1 MKTFFLILLIA
12 FPFIGMSQTLDVR
25 CDGSVS
31 NMDMGKKEAGV
42 TVSIIQGG
50 QTIASATTAS
60 NGKYSVKAK
69 IDHTKTF
76 EIVFSKSGMVNKKVH
91 FDLKTVNLEDT
102 PAGDLMLGNPLDMEL
117 FANRPGL
124 DFSFLDTQPVAK
136 LSWNHSQGAINND
149 ANTQRLMADK
159 INKLLKDSEDKAK
172 NNDVAYNEAIKAADK
187 AYNEKSYQA
196 ALTKYEEALKYKPK
210 EKHPNDRIIE
220 IDAIIQKQKEE
231 NLKSNQENAEYLNL
245 IKAADNLKNAGDYAK
260 AKEKYNE
267 AIDLKDDEQYPRDQ
281 ITAINKL
288 IKEKE
293 NEEKYKKLIEAADI
307 MYKQKSF
314 KSARDNYAEA
324 SKLKPNEQYP
334 KDKLKELE
342 DKIKTEEDTAAKK
355 AQYEKLVAEGEQLA
369 KEEKWEEAKSKFEE
383 ALKIESASTYVKGQ
397 LDIVNKKIAEIKAE
411 KEKTEKIAKLL
422 KEGEMALAE
431 KTYDAALGKFKEV
444 LTLENT
450 NAVAKEKIGLI
461 EKIIAEE
468 AKNKELNDKFN
479 ALVKQGDD
487 AVTAKKYQDAI
498 TKYTEA
504 VGLKNDAA
512 VNIKIEDAKKALADL
527 ESAQKKEADFAKLVS
542 EGQSAFTAKDYS
554 TALGK
559 YEAALSIKP
568 EDAPTSQKITEI
580 KKLIGDQQAAAD
592 KLKKIEQLLQ
602 EGISLMEGSV
612 MDGPQLD
619 AAKSKFNEV
628 LGLDNKN
635 ATAITKIAEVDK
647 LLKEQKEMADKNAKF
662 NDNVAK
668 GDAEAAANSW
678 EKAIGFYNVAIG
690 IKEDVAV
697 RQKIADA
704 QNKINELTASKKL
717 DADYQKAIT
726 DANALRDVQKY
737 QEALAKYE
745 MAKGLKPS
753 ETYAPQ
759 EIDKISKLLAEKASA
774 AEKEAQIKALLT
786 EGEILFSQKEYQS
799 ARSKFEQV
807 LTLDNGNTKATQRI
821 SDINAQLASLADQ
834 AQKQQQIAQLIQE
847 GQNHFSTG
855 KFEEAK
861 GKFEQVQSLEK
872 ENPTAKK
879 YLADIM
885 SELAKLKNQAEANEK
900 FNAFVTQGNSAFS
913 SQKWQ
918 EAITAYN
925 EALKLKEDA
934 FIQQK
939 RDDAQQKLNELAQNQ
954 ESEAKYTAAITAANA
969 LRDGQ
974 KYQEALAKY
983 EEAKSFKPA
992 ESYPQQEIEKIKQL
1006 MTTADKNKKVNQL
1019 LAEGQTYL
1027 NAKDY
1032 SNSQS
1037 KYQEVLSI
1045 EGSNETAKAKLAEI
1059 ASMQNTQASE
1069 QAKEKEFSQ
1078 LKTQGLQAFFG
1089 EDYNNALLNFEK
1101 ALKIKDDSEIKQKI
1115 NEITALRAAKDAKNQ
1130 QLQSLLT
1137 KGKTAFDQ
1145 KNWGEAT
1152 TAYQEVLMIEPTN
1165 PIAKSQL
1172 ALIQS
1177 EIEKTQN
1184 EAKNTED
1191 FNKWKALGL
1200 TEMQNQDWAK
1210 AKHSFETALTYKQ
1223 DAEVN
1228 QKLQEVKNKIDALQ
1242 KAKQLEQEYN
1252 AAMNKAQLAE
1262 AANNHSD
1269 ALTEYIKASS
1279 IKPTEQLPKDK
1290 IAALKQL
1297 LDQQNAA
1304 SGIDKKYTDF
1314 ITKGDELVSKQDY
1327 TGAIQKYNEALAL
1340 KPTEQLPV
1348 IKAKEA
1354 EKLAEE
1360 QKKREQDAQFEKII
1374 TAINNKISEN
1384 DLKKAR
1390 EYISTAASL
1399 RPTDPRPSTLLLK
1412 VEQLEKE
1419 NAEFTEFMT
1428 NALKEEN
1435 AKNYQQAITLY
1446 EKAKVVK
1453 PSNPEPAAKIEV
1465 LRQLMTDALNA
1476 ADREKM
1482 YTQYFEAGQTKQNN
1496 REYELAIHNYK
1507 KALGAKPNDTKAT
1520 VKIAEVEALIA
1531 KQDAEGKSKQAADA
1545 AFNKVVTQADE
1556 YFNTKNYQKAVET
1569 YRQALGMRPENA
1581 YVKKQL
1587 TEAEKLN
1594 KQESVSLANQQY
1606 QKILDVADNHFKD
1619 KNYEKA
1625 LEYYNR
1631 ALSIKSNDPYP
1642 KNKIEEINGILNPIT
1657 ESSAELQPLGEPFDG
1672 SILDGEVAL
1681 KEAERIRK
1689 DSKRT
1694 KINQVQ
1700 NKAIISNIEMT
1711 DNKKAEL
1718 AATINT
1724 IYELYTKIIETGQE
1738 KGVDKIE
1745 VTSKIHS
1752 AQKQKNELDIANNN
1766 YEQFSIS
1773 ETQTLLD
1780 QQKIKASHDFDES
1793 LKNQQDNHI
1802 EIDKVRIESEDLSR
1816 TRSYGKTDE
1825 NIQVDGQLTDITI
1838 KVSENQ
1844 AQVTIDQYA
1853 IAKEVNSKRMDS
1865 ENKAI
1870 IRGEEKYGEAM
1881 ENKQHVERVYTAVNE
1896 KTYTST
1902 EQLREN
1908 SQKIN
1913 EIDHSIST
1921 KNTADA
1927 LQNHHESIGIDSEM
1941 KGVKLKVTENE
1952 VQQEVSRI
1960 ENVEKIKVQAKELV
1974 ESESLRVQENALK
1987 NNDTKT
1993 LIESQDI
2000 KRQANNELASL
2011 THKDKVKEVAIVEAS
2026 TANANSELYRSDN
2039 SERLATQRELDIK
2052 QSENSQRGLLESER
2066 LKEKDEQLK
2075 ETSKALNTTN
2085 ASMVNEK
2092 SQMTHD
2098 VKKEIDKIGEKVP
2111 EKTIVPNELGEK
2123 YPEGVSQEMFQRKD
2137 DAGIL
2142 TAIVTRRVVVTQ
2154 GRGVEYVRTQT
2165 NHATTYSKNGTPI
2178 TEHIWQKETQ
2188 DAKLQRHY

>member
-1 MKTFFLILLIA
+1 MKTFFLILLIV
-12 FPFIGMSQTLDVR
+12 FPFIGMTQTLDVR

-31 NMDMGKKEAGV
+31 NMDLGKKEASV

-60 NGKYSVKAK
+60 NGKYSIKAK
-69 IDHTKTF
+69 IDHTKVF

-136 LSWNHSQGAINND
+136 LSWSHSQGAIQND
-149 ANTQRLMADK
+149 ANTQKLMADK

-172 NNDVAYNEAIKAADK
+172 NNDLAYNEAIKAADK
-187 AYNEKSYQA
+187 AYNEKNYQA
-196 ALTKYEEALKYKPK
+196 AMTKYEEALKYKPK
-210 EKHPNDRIIE
+210 EKYPNDRIIE
-220 IDAIIQKQKEE
+220 IDAILQKQKED
-231 NLKSNQENAEYLNL
+231 NVKSNQENAAYLNL
-245 IKAADNLKNAGDYAK
+245 IKAADNLKNAGDYEK

-281 ITAINKL
+281 ISAINKL

-342 DKIKTEEDTAAKK
+342 DKIKTEEDSAAKK
-355 AQYEKLVAEGEQLA
+355 AQYEKLVAEGEQFV

-411 KEKTEKIAKLL
+411 KEKAEKIVKLL
-422 KEGEMALAE
+422 KEGEMALAD

-444 LTLENT
+444 LTLDNA
-450 NAVAKEKIGLI
+450 NAVAKEKIALI
-461 EKIIAEE
+461 EKTIAEE

-527 ESAQKKEADFAKLVS
+527 ESAQKKEADFAKLIS
-542 EGQSAFTAKDYS
+542 EGQNAFTAKDYT

-559 YEAALSIKP
+559 YEAALLIKP

-580 KKLIGDQQAAAD
+580 KKLVGDQQAAAD
-592 KLKKIEQLLQ
+592 KLKKIELLLQ

-619 AAKSKFNEV
+619 AAKLKFNEV
-628 LGLDNKN
+628 LGLDDKN
-635 ATAITKIAEVDK
+635 ATAKDRIAQIDK
-647 LLKEQKEMADKNAKF
+647 LLKEQKDIADKNAKF

-668 GDAEAAANSW
+668 GDAEAAASSW

-690 IKEDVAV
+690 IKEDATV

-704 QNKINELTASKKL
+704 QNKLNELSASKKL

-726 DANALRDVQKY
+726 DADGLRNAQKY

-745 MAKGLKPS
+745 VAKGLKPS
-753 ETYAPQ
+753 EMYAPQ
-759 EIDKISKLLAEKASA
+759 EIDKINKLLAEKASA
-774 AEKEAQIKALLT
+774 AEKEAQIKNLLA
-786 EGEILFSQKEYQS
+786 EGENLFGQKDYQN

-807 LTLDNGNTKATQRI
+807 LVLDNGNTKATQRI
-821 SDINAQLASLADQ
+821 SDINAQLALLADQ

-847 GQNHFSTG
+847 GQNHFSAG
-855 KFEEAK
+855 KFEESK
-861 GKFEQVQSLEK
+861 SKFEQVQSLEK

-879 YLADIM
+879 YLADIAN
-885 SELAKLKNQAEANEK
+885 ELAKLKNQAEASEK

-925 EALKLKEDA
+925 EALKIKDDA

-939 RDDAQQKLNELAQNQ
+939 RDDAQQKLNELTQNQ
-954 ESEAKYTAAITAANA
+954 ESEAKYTAAITAANS
-969 LRDGQ
+969 LRDAQ
-974 KYQEALAKY
+974 KYQEAISKY
-983 EEAKSFKPA
+983 EEAKNFKQGEA
-992 ESYPQQEIEKIKQL
+992 YPQQEIDKIKQL
-1006 MTTADKNKKVNQL
+1006 LTAADKSKKVNQL
-1019 LAEGQTYL
+1019 LTEGQTHL
-1027 NAKDY
+1027 TAKDY
-1032 SNSQS
+1032 SNAQS
-1037 KYQEVLSI
+1037 KYQEVLSL
-1045 EGSNETAKAKLAEI
+1045 EKDNETAKAKLAEI
-1059 ASMQNTQASE
+1059 ASIQNAQASE
-1069 QAKEKEFSQ
+1069 QAKEAEFSQ
-1078 LKTQGLQAFFG
+1078 LKTQGLQAFSN
-1089 EDYNNALLNFEK
+1089 EDYTNAILNFEK
-1101 ALKIKDDSEIKQKI
+1101 ALKIKEDNEIKQKL
-1115 NEITALRAAKDAKNQ
+1115 NEIIALRAAKDSKNQ
-1130 QLQSLLT
+1130 QIQSLLAR
-1137 KGKTAFDQ
+1137 GKTAFDQ
-1145 KNWGEAT
+1145 KNWGEAAT
-1152 TAYQEVLMIEPTN
+1152 SYQEVLTIDPTN
-1165 PIAKSQL
+1165 TIAKSQL
-1172 ALIQS
+1172 TLIQS
-1177 EIEKTQN
+1177 EIEKTQSD
-1184 EAKNTED
+1184 A
-1191 FNKWKALGL
+1191 KALEAFNHWKNLGL
-1200 TEMQNQDWAK
+1200 AEMQSQDWAK
-1210 AKHSFETALTYKQ
+1210 AKNSFETALTYKQ
-1223 DAEVN
+1223 DNEVN

-1252 AAMNKAQLAE
+1252 AAMSKAQLAE
-1262 AANNHSD
+1262 ASNNYSD
-1269 ALTEYIKASS
+1269 ALTEYTKASS

-1290 IAALKQL
+1290 ITALKQL

-1304 SGIDKKYTDF
+1304 STLDKKYLDL
-1314 ITKGDELVSKQDY
+1314 ITKGDELVGKQDY
-1327 TGAIQKYNEALAL
+1327 TGAIQKYNEALAV

-1360 QKKREQDAQFEKII
+1360 QKKLEQDTQFEKII
-1374 TAINNKISEN
+1374 TAINSKISEN
-1384 DLKKAR
+1384 DLKKAK

-1399 RPTDPRPSTLLLK
+1399 RPTDPRPSTLLAK

-1419 NAEFTEFMT
+1419 NAEYTEFMA

-1446 EKAKVVK
+1446 EKAKIVK

-1476 ADREKM
+1476 ADKEKM
-1482 YTQYFEAGQTKQNN
+1482 YAQYFEAGKSKQNN
-1496 REYELAIHNYK
+1496 QEYELAIHNYK
-1507 KALGAKPNDTKAT
+1507 KALGAKPNDSKAIA
-1520 VKIAEVEALIA
+1520 KIAEVEALIA
-1531 KQDAEGKSKQAADA
+1531 KRDVDSKSKQESEA
-1545 AFNKVVTQADE
+1545 AFSKIITQADE
-1556 YFNTKNYQKAVET
+1556 YFNNKNYQKAVET
-1569 YRQALGMRPENA
+1569 YRQALDMRPENA
-1581 YVKKQL
+1581 YAKKQL

-1606 QKILDVADNHFKD
+1606 QKILDVADGHFKD

-1631 ALSIKSNDPYP
+1631 ALSIKSNDSYP
-1642 KNKIEEINGILNPIT
+1642 KNKIEEINSILNPVM
-1657 ESSAELQPLGEPFDG
+1657 ESSAELRPLGEPFDG
-1672 SILDGEVAL
+1672 SLLDGEIAL
-1681 KEAERIRK
+1681 QEAERIRK

-1700 NKAIISNIEMT
+1700 NQTMLSNIEMT
-1711 DNKKAEL
+1711 GNKQAEL

-1724 IYELYTKIIETGQE
+1724 IYNLYTKLIEVEKE
-1738 KGVDKIE
+1738 KGADKIE
-1745 VTSKIHS
+1745 VTSKIHV
-1752 AQKQKNELDIANNN
+1752 AQKQKSDLDIANNN

-1773 ETQTLLD
+1773 ETQEGLE
-1780 QQKIKASHDFDES
+1780 QHKIKVSQDFDAS
-1793 LKNQQDNHI
+1793 SKRQQENHI
-1802 EIDKVRIESEDLSR
+1802 EIDKVRIESEDISR
-1816 TRSYGKTDE
+1816 TRSYGKIGE
-1825 NIQVDGQLTDITI
+1825 NIQVDNELTTITI
-1838 KVSENQ
+1838 KVEENQ
-1844 AQVTIDQYA
+1844 TQSTIDQYA
-1853 IAKEVNSKRMDS
+1853 IAREVDLKRIDS
-1865 ENKAI
+1865 ENKSI
-1870 IRGEEKYGEAM
+1870 NRGSEKYSEAVS
-1881 ENKQHVERVYTAVNE
+1881 NKQQVENVYIAVNE
-1896 KTYTST
+1896 RTYTNT
-1902 EQLREN
+1902 EQVKDN
-1908 SQKIN
+1908 NQKIN
-1913 EIDHSIST
+1913 KIEHSIAD
-1921 KNTADA
+1921 KNTSDTYRY
-1927 LQNHHESIGIDSEM
+1927 HHEAIGVDSEL
-1941 KGVKLKVTENE
+1941 KESKLKVTENE
-1952 VQQEVSRI
+1952 IQQEVNRI
-1960 ENVEKIKVQAKELV
+1960 ESVEKIKNKSNELI
-1974 ESESLRVQENALK
+1974 ESEELRKQDNALK
-1987 NNDTKT
+1987 NTDTKV
-1993 LIESQDI
+1993 LIEAQDI
-2000 KRQANNELASL
+2000 KKQANNELAAS
-2011 THKDKVKEVAIVEAS
+2011 THKDKVKDVAIAEAS
-2026 TANANSELYRSDN
+2026 TANANSERNLSDN
-2039 SERLATQRELDIK
+2039 NERLSTQRDLDIK
-2052 QSENSQRGLLESER
+2052 QSENRQRELLEAER
-2066 LKEKDEQLK
+2066 LKEKAEQVK
-2075 ETSKALNTTN
+2075 ETSKALNTNST
-2085 ASMVNEK
+2085 SMINEK
-2092 SQMTHD
+2092 SQTTHD
-2098 VKKEIDKIGEKVP
+2098 VKKEIDKVGEKGP
-2111 EKTIVPNELGEK
+2111 EKTIVPNALGEK

-2142 TAIVTRRVVVTQ
+2142 TAIVTRRIVVTE
-2154 GRGVEYVRTQT
+2154 GRGVEYQRTQT